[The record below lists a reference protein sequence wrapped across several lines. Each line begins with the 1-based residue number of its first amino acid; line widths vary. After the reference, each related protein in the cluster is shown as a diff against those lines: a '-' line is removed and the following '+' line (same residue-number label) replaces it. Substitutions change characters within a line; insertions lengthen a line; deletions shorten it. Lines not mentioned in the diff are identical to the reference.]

1 MPARRRDAGLGST
14 PGAAPR
20 GARPGL
26 PRYTYATPRPT
37 RHRRGAEH
45 HTPHRTRH
53 PAAVRNHAAPH
64 ATRCGVRHT
73 HLTLDMHALAC
84 STLSARTSPRRNA
97 RRRPACRAHVPTTHT
112 HTHIRRVRRRRP
124 ATTRGVP
131 RRRRRRARAA
141 SALPHPHDI
150 NDGHTRAVTPTT
162 PPPQP
167 AQSPPP
173 DALRPSQSRRPPESI
188 CRMKMK
194 MLMKSR

>member
-1 MPARRRDAGLGST
+1 MPGRRRDAGLGST

-53 PAAVRNHAAPH
+53 PAAGPKPRRTPCDPDV
-64 ATRCGVRHT
+64 GSVS
-73 HLTLDMHALAC
+73 TLDTRH
-84 STLSARTSPRRNA
+84 ARTRLLNSIGPDESRRNA
-97 RRRPACRAHVPTTHT
+97 RRRPACSAHVPTTHT

-141 SALPHPHDI
+141 SALPLPHDI
-150 NDGHTRAVTPTT
+150 NGGHTRAVTPTT
-162 PPPQP
+162 PPPTRP
-167 AQSPPP
+167 TPPP